1 MTDKTLINLA
11 YQGLSTLAGLF
22 AWPFFYWHLKSRG
35 RGESF
40 RPRLGLQL
48 PGGPPPG
55 QPRLWLHG
63 ISVGEILEALPL
75 VRELQSLLPGAA
87 LIVSTGTETG
97 QALARKYFLP
107 LGALVCYFPL
117 DIPWTVQRYL
127 ERLQPHLVITL
138 ESEIWPN
145 FLNLARERG
154 ILLALANA
162 RVSEQSFRRYIRYRR
177 YATELINNYDLIV
190 AGAPQDYQ
198 RLLAMGLDSAKMRL
212 SGNLKCDRLLQ
223 DRDEEE
229 ATEFQR
235 LLHGGKAV
243 SGGEP
248 IWLAASTHPGE
259 EEIVLAA
266 YKELLGPYPSL
277 LLVLAPRHP
286 ERAPGLGEN
295 LLRVRHGLP
304 GHLWSRLKAGL
315 EIRTHPVVLIDTI
328 GDLFSLY
335 GATDVAFVGGSLVP
349 HGGQNIL
356 EAAAWGRAPLYGPN
370 LSNFRW
376 AQDIL
381 EAEPAGAGIRV
392 ADAASL
398 AAAVDQLLRNPELRR
413 DLGTRAQATL
423 IPHQGAARRQAE
435 LIAGLWRQKVDGL
448 GQRSR

>member
-1 MTDKTLINLA
+1 MTDKTLVKLA

-75 VRELQSLLPGAA
+75 VRELRSLLPGAA

-117 DIPWTVQRYL
+117 DIPWTVRRYL

-145 FLNLARERG
+145 FLNLARQRG

-162 RVSEQSFRRYIRYRR
+162 RVSDQSFIRYLRYRR
-177 YATELINNYDLIV
+177 YTTELINNYDLIV
-190 AGAPQDYQ
+190 AGTPQDCQ

-223 DRDEEE
+223 DRDEGE
-229 ATEFQR
+229 ATGFQR

-286 ERAPGLGEN
+286 ERALGLGEN
-295 LLRVRHGLP
+295 LVRVRHGLP
-304 GHLWSRLKAGL
+304 CHLWSSLKAGL
-315 EIRTHPVVLIDTI
+315 EVRTHPVVLIDTI

-356 EAAAWGRAPLYGPN
+356 EAAAWGRTPLYGPN

-392 ADAASL
+392 SDAASL

-413 DLGTRAQATL
+413 DLGTRSQATL

-435 LIAGLWRQKVDGL
+435 LIAGLWRQQANRL
-448 GQRSR
+448 EQRSR

>member
-1 MTDKTLINLA
+1 MVKLA
-11 YQGLSTLAGLF
+11 YQSLSTLAGLYG
-22 AWPFFYWHLKSRG
+22 WPFFYWHLKSRG

-55 QPRLWLHG
+55 QPRLWVHG
-63 ISVGEILEALPL
+63 SSVGEILAALPL
-75 VRELQSLLPGAA
+75 VRELRSLLPGAA

-97 QALARKYFLP
+97 QALARKYFSP

-117 DIPWTVQRYL
+117 DIPWTVRRYL

-145 FLNLARERG
+145 FLNLARQRG

-162 RVSEQSFRRYIRYRR
+162 RVSDQSFRRYLRYRR
-177 YATELINNYDLIV
+177 YAKELINNYDLIV
-190 AGAPQDYQ
+190 AGTPQDYQ
-198 RLLAMGLDSAKMRL
+198 RLLAMGLDPAKMRL

-223 DRDEEE
+223 DRDELE
-229 ATEFQR
+229 AAEFQR
-235 LLHGGKAV
+235 LLHGGQAA
-243 SGGEP
+243 SGAEP

-295 LLRVRHGLP
+295 LVRGSHCLP
-304 GHLWSRLKAGL
+304 YHLWSRLQAGL
-315 EIRTHPVVLIDTI
+315 EVRTQPVVLIDTI

-335 GATDVAFVGGSLVP
+335 GAADVAFVGGSLVA

-381 EAEPAGAGIRV
+381 EAANAGSGIRV

-398 AAAVDQLLRNPELRR
+398 AAAVDRLLRNPELRR

-435 LIAGLWRQKVDGL
+435 LIAGLWRRQADSL
-448 GQRSR
+448 GQRRS

>member
-1 MTDKTLINLA
+1 MANNTLINLA
-11 YQGLSTLAGLF
+11 YEGLSTLAGLF
-22 AWPFFYWHLKSRG
+22 GWPFFYWHLKSRG

-40 RPRLGLQL
+40 RPRLGLDL
-48 PGGPPPG
+48 PGGVPPG

-63 ISVGEILEALPL
+63 ISVGEILAALPL
-75 VRELQSLLPGAA
+75 VRELQGLLPGAA
-87 LIVSTGTETG
+87 FTVSTGTETG
-97 QALARKYFLP
+97 QDLARKYFLP
-107 LGALVCYFPL
+107 LGATVCYFPL

-127 ERLQPHLVITL
+127 ERLQPHLVVTL

-145 FLNLARERG
+145 FLNLARQRG

-177 YATELINNYDLIV
+177 YAFELINNYDLIIP
-190 AGAPQDYQ
+190 GTPLDCQ
-198 RLLAMGLDSAKMRL
+198 RLLAVGLDPAKMRL
-212 SGNLKCDRLLQ
+212 SGNLKCDRLFQ
-223 DRDEEE
+223 DRNDEE
-229 ATEFQR
+229 AAQFQR
-235 LLHGGKAV
+235 LLHGGEAT

-248 IWLAASTHPGE
+248 VWLAASTHAGE

-286 ERAPGLGEN
+286 ERAPGLRDN
-295 LLRVRHGLP
+295 LVGAKYGLP
-304 GHLWSRLKAGL
+304 AHLWSRLKAGL
-315 EIRTHPVVLIDTI
+315 EVRTQPVVLIDTI

-381 EAEPAGAGIRV
+381 EADDSGAAIRV

-398 AAAVDQLLRNPELRR
+398 ANAVDRLLRNPELRR
-413 DLGTRAQATL
+413 DLGARAQATL

-435 LIAGLWRQKVDGL
+435 LIAGLWRQQAARL
-448 GQRSR
+448 GHRRT

>member
-1 MTDKTLINLA
+1 MSDNTLINLA
-11 YQGLSTLAGLF
+11 YEGLSTLAGLF
-22 AWPFFYWHLKSRG
+22 GWPFFYWHLKSRG

-40 RPRLGLQL
+40 RPRLGLDL

-63 ISVGEILEALPL
+63 ISVGEILAALPL
-75 VRELQSLLPGAA
+75 VRELQGLLPGAA
-87 LIVSTGTETG
+87 FIVSTGTETG
-97 QALARKYFLP
+97 QALARKYFSP
-107 LGALVCYFPL
+107 LGARVCYFPL

-145 FLNLARERG
+145 FLNLARQRG
-154 ILLALANA
+154 VLLALANA
-162 RVSEQSFRRYIRYRR
+162 RVSGQSFRRYLRYRR
-177 YATELINNYDLIV
+177 YTTELINHYDLIIP
-190 AGAPQDYQ
+190 GTPLDYQ
-198 RLLAMGLDSAKMRL
+198 RLLAVGLDPAKIRL
-212 SGNLKCDRLLQ
+212 SGNLKCDRLFQ
-223 DRDEEE
+223 DRNE
-229 ATEFQR
+229 AESAQFQR
-235 LLHGGKAV
+235 LLHGGQEV

-248 IWLAASTHPGE
+248 VWLAASTHAGE

-286 ERAPGLGEN
+286 ERAPGLRDN
-295 LLRVRHGLP
+295 LVGAKYRLP
-304 GHLWSRLKAGL
+304 AHLWSRLKAGL
-315 EIRTHPVVLIDTI
+315 EVRTRPVVLIDTI

-335 GATDVAFVGGSLVP
+335 GATDVAFVGGSLVR

-381 EAEPAGAGIRV
+381 EADDSGAGIRV

-398 AAAVDQLLRNPELRR
+398 AAAVDRLLKNPELRR
-413 DLGTRAQATL
+413 DLGARAQATL

-435 LIAGLWRQKVDGL
+435 LIAGLWRKQAASL
-448 GQRSR
+448 EQRRT

>member
-1 MTDKTLINLA
+1 
-11 YQGLSTLAGLF
+11 
-22 AWPFFYWHLKSRG
+22 
-35 RGESF
+35 
-40 RPRLGLQL
+40 
-48 PGGPPPG
+48 
-55 QPRLWLHG
+55 
-63 ISVGEILEALPL
+63 
-75 VRELQSLLPGAA
+75 
-87 LIVSTGTETG
+87 
-97 QALARKYFLP
+97 
-107 LGALVCYFPL
+107 ALVCYFPL

-145 FLNLARERG
+145 FLNLARQRG
-154 ILLALANA
+154 ILLTLANA
-162 RVSEQSFRRYIRYRR
+162 RVSDQSFRRYIKYRR
-177 YATELINNYDLIV
+177 YTIEIINKYDLIV
-190 AGAPQDYQ
+190 AGGPLDYQ

-229 ATEFQR
+229 ATVFQR

-295 LLRVRHGLP
+295 LVRVRHGLP
-304 GHLWSRLKAGL
+304 CHLWSRLKAGL
-315 EIRTHPVVLIDTI
+315 EVRTHPVVLIDTI

-381 EAEPAGAGIRV
+381 EANAAGAGIRV

-435 LIAGLWRQKVDGL
+435 LIAGLWRQKADRL
-448 GQRSR
+448 GQRSS